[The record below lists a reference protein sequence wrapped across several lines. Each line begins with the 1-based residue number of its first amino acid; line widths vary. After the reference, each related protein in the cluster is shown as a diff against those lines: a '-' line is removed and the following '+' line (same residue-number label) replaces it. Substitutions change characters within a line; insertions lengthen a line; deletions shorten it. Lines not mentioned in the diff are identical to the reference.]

1 MFLHQGFFKFKAPHQ
16 HYNLQGTGF
25 GIHHSRRC
33 FVGRFNIF
41 HRSMGEKSDLT
52 GFGKKSSLCRSI
64 KPAGKKEK
72 TKQGLFV
79 HTILVD
85 KREL

>member
-1 MFLHQGFFKFKAPHQ
+1 
-16 HYNLQGTGF
+16 
-25 GIHHSRRC
+25 
-33 FVGRFNIF
+33 V
-41 HRSMGEKSDLT
+41 GEKSGLT

-64 KPAGKKEK
+64 KPTGKKEK

-85 KREL
+85 KREP